1 MIRIEDLR
9 TQKLFD
15 CFDDTDL
22 QDLSTQMADVI
33 LTAGEYLF
41 FEGDP
46 AAFYVLLEGSVEI
59 SHTVIRSRH
68 VIAKYEAGDCFG
80 EVPLLLGSK
89 ALSDGRALARVQVA
103 RMDQHLFRQ
112 FLRHS
117 QTCKEALL
125 KTLMDRVGRA
135 GSLVEE
141 LPIPKITLVG
151 DTQDRRSSELRQF
164 LTSVRTPYFWLDPK
178 THHKRAQDRFG
189 EATAV
194 PSVYINDQLR
204 AVSPTIREL
213 ACLLNL
219 PTQPK
224 HRYYDVVI
232 VGAGPAGLA
241 AAVYGAS
248 EGLRTLVVDQKAPG
262 GQAGCSS
269 RIENYLGF
277 PGGISGDQLTERA
290 LRQAGRFGA
299 EVVVTRR
306 VTGLDQVATDWRLR
320 LEDDTPVKAKA
331 IILATGVD
339 WRRLE
344 AKNVEPFIGHG
355 VTYGADRSEAPFVAG
370 KDIFIVGGGNSAG
383 QAAMFFSSYA
393 ANVTLLVRGDSLE
406 KSMSQYLIDQLQTK
420 ANIAV
425 ELETEVVDISGERC
439 LEAIVT
445 HNGSTDM
452 FSDRSAYA
460 LFVMIGATAHT
471 DWLPS
476 GLARDKSGFLLTGRD
491 LIRGQDWHL
500 DREPLGLETS
510 LPKIFAAGDV
520 RHGSVKRVASGVG
533 EGSTAISFVHQVL

>member
-1 MIRIEDLR
+1 MITIGDLR
-9 TQKLFD
+9 TQAIFD
-15 CFDDTDL
+15 CFGDADL
-22 QDLSTQMADVI
+22 EELITRMADVI
-33 LTAGEYLF
+33 LNAGEYLF

-46 AAFYVLLEGSVEI
+46 AAYFVLLEGSVEI
-59 SHTVIRSRH
+59 SHTVIRNRH
-68 VIAKYEAGDCFG
+68 VIANYEAGDCFG

-89 ALSDGRALARVQVA
+89 ALSDGRALTRVRVA

-112 FLRHS
+112 FLGHS
-117 QTCKEALL
+117 QTCKETLL
-125 KTLMDRVGRA
+125 KTMMHRIGRA

-141 LPIPKITLVG
+141 LPIPKIILVG
-151 DTQDRRSSELRQF
+151 DTQDRTSAELRQF
-164 LTSVRTPYFWLDPK
+164 LTSVRTPYVWFDRK
-178 THHKRAQDRFG
+178 IHRKRAQDLLG
-189 EATAV
+189 DVTAL
-194 PSVYINDQLR
+194 PAVYINDQLR

-213 ACLLNL
+213 ARLLDL
-219 PTQPK
+219 PTEPRDRQ
-224 HRYYDVVI
+224 YDVVI

-241 AAVYGAS
+241 AAVYGSS

-306 VTGLDQVATDWRLR
+306 VTGLEQAGDDWRLH
-320 LEDDTPVKAKA
+320 LQDGTPVQARS

-344 AKNVEPFIGHG
+344 ARNVGRFIGHG
-355 VTYGADRSEAPFVAG
+355 VTYGADRSEAPFVSG
-370 KDIFIVGGGNSAG
+370 KVIFIVGGGNSAG

-393 ANVTLLVRGDSLE
+393 AQVTLLVRGDSLE
-406 KSMSQYLIDQLQTK
+406 KSMSQYLIDQLHTK

-425 ELETEVVDISGERC
+425 ELETEVVELTGERC

-445 HNGSTDM
+445 HNGGTDM
-452 FSDRSAYA
+452 FRDRSAYA

-476 GLARDKSGFLLTGRD
+476 TLARDKSGFLLTGRD
-491 LIRGQDWHL
+491 LVRDHDWHL
-500 DREPLGLETS
+500 EREPMGLETS

-533 EGSTAISFVHQVL
+533 EGSTAISYVHQIL